1 MRMDNRKTVDIG
13 KLITA
18 MKDRGMDTS
27 EVEVLLEEI
36 KAERNNNPTTAN
48 SEVIKNTYTA

>member
-1 MRMDNRKTVDIG
+1 MDNRKTVDLG
-13 KLITA
+13 KLITV
-18 MKDRGMDTS
+18 MKESGMDAS
-27 EVEVLLEEI
+27 KVEALLEEI

>member
-1 MRMDNRKTVDIG
+1 MDNRKTVDIG

-27 EVEVLLEEI
+27 KVEVLLEEI
-36 KAERNNNPTTAN
+36 RTGRNNNPTTAK